1 MNCGTFVS
9 SDNSVNRARSHANTF
24 TQNTLTADIVAD
36 GCVHTEQGSA
46 ARVPDPNRLSEQKTN
61 SHLHQL
67 RASKHRIYSKSL
79 HRFYVE

>member
-67 RASKHRIYSKSL
+67 EHPNTEFTAKAYTD
-79 HRFYVE
+79 FM